1 MLLEFSRF
9 IEGDLDDIASFIAQD
24 NPSRA
29 VTFIQEIRAKF
40 QHIQRNP
47 TIYQLRSD
55 IGETARL
62 ATVGRYVIL
71 FRVMGEMVR
80 VERVAYGG
88 RDLPEVF
95 EPSTDIYAARRLD
108 KRLYCLPN
116 NNRQIYD
123 VGLMRP
129 AQPAKLA
136 AHNLQAEQ
144 DLIRENLP
152 DSPSMHCNSG
162 HRLANIM
169 MGNTDSKAKNHADTK
184 Y

>member
-1 MLLEFSRF
+1 
-9 IEGDLDDIASFIAQD
+9 
-24 NPSRA
+24 
-29 VTFIQEIRAKF
+29 
-40 QHIQRNP
+40 
-47 TIYQLRSD
+47 
-55 IGETARL
+55 
-62 ATVGRYVIL
+62 
-71 FRVMGEMVR
+71 MGEMVR

-95 EPSTDIYAARRLD
+95 EPSTDIYAARRLG
-108 KRLYCLPN
+108 KRPYCLPN

-129 AQPAKLA
+129 AQLAKLA

-169 MGNTDSKAKNHADTK
+169 MGNTDSKANNHADTK

>member
-62 ATVGRYVIL
+62 VTVGRYVIL
-71 FRVMGEMVR
+71 FRVMGEIVR

-95 EPSTDIYAARRLD
+95 EPSTDI
-108 KRLYCLPN
+108 
-116 NNRQIYD
+116 
-123 VGLMRP
+123 
-129 AQPAKLA
+129 
-136 AHNLQAEQ
+136 
-144 DLIRENLP
+144 
-152 DSPSMHCNSG
+152 
-162 HRLANIM
+162 
-169 MGNTDSKAKNHADTK
+169 
-184 Y
+184 